1 MSSAHFGRSAPL
13 RGLKEEI
20 ARVAHSDAKVLIT
33 GESETGKALVARAIH
48 QHSARNDRAF
58 VPVN

>member
-1 MSSAHFGRSAPL
+1 
-13 RGLKEEI
+13 
-20 ARVAHSDAKVLIT
+20 VLIT